1 MSWKHDADRE
11 AQQSGEYVE
20 SSFNVRYLTIEVA
33 SLARAGLDTISTSF
47 LAVQT
52 GQHPSGSLHY

>member
-33 SLARAGLDTISTSF
+33 SLARAGLDKIYFFPCCADRSTS
-47 LAVQT
+47 LR
-52 GQHPSGSLHY
+52 